1 MQSQGV
7 HLAPV
12 LDRARKEKSETR
24 DRLTVEKLDQ
34 FTADFGEGRF
44 QEMRREEGRVIG
56 RTKQS
61 SNDIDLV
68 SPLR

>member
-1 MQSQGV
+1 
-7 HLAPV
+7 V
-12 LDRARKEKSETR
+12 LDRARKEKAETR

-44 QEMRREEGRVIG
+44 QEMRREECRVIG
-56 RTKQS
+56 RTKES